1 MNIFGFESC
10 NSGILLSRE
19 IWYCIWWLDLSRDF
33 LEYSK
38 QSQDLSWLIFGP
50 GIFLGVLIFAPIR
63 SSPSLD
69 IRGTPPG
76 EKCYSL

>member
-1 MNIFGFESC
+1 M
-10 NSGILLSRE
+10 SRE
-19 IWYCIWWLDLSRDF
+19 IWYCIGWLDLSRDF

-50 GIFLGVLIFAPIR
+50 GFFGVLIFAAIL

-69 IRGTPPG
+69 IRSTLPG

>member
-1 MNIFGFESC
+1 MVGYPGGGGGLYSGFQVVGTLSKNIFGFEIC

-19 IWYCIWWLDLSRDF
+19 IWYCIGWLDLSRDF

-50 GIFLGVLIFAPIR
+50 GFF
-63 SSPSLD
+63 
-69 IRGTPPG
+69 G
-76 EKCYSL
+76 EF